1 MKIVQSNAISVN
13 GMIAREDGD
22 EDWLPSEGW
31 DEFVADVTKY
41 GNFIMGRETYEL
53 VKKLYPDYNFDNVKA
68 DFKLI
73 VTARHDYIQPDGYI
87 VTHSPEEAVD
97 FLKAKNAQVGLLIG
111 GGNLN
116 SSFYSKQLVDETW
129 LTISPTILGNGR
141 SFVAAREFEVELKLL
156 EVIQL
161 NKERIQIRY
170 EVVK

>member
-22 EDWLPSEGW
+22 EDWLPSEDW

-53 VKKLYPDYNFDNVKA
+53 VTKLYPDYNFDDVEAN
-68 DFKLI
+68 FKLI
-73 VTARHDYIQPDGYI
+73 VTTQPDYVQPDGYI
-87 VTHSPEEAVD
+87 VIHSPEEAVN

-111 GGNLN
+111 GGSLN
-116 SSFYSKQLVDETW
+116 SSFYSKQLVDEAW
-129 LTISPTILGNGR
+129 LTINPTILGKGR
-141 SFVAAREFEVELKLL
+141 SFVVACDIEVELKLI

-161 NKERIQIRY
+161 DKERVQIRY
-170 EVVK
+170 EVVR